1 MKIASGLA
9 GEPASND
16 HPVSTLT
23 LQVLGSF
30 HVRDA
35 SGSEIRIA
43 SRKGRALLAYLA
55 LRPGESHGRDRLANL
70 LWEDADEELARTSL
84 RQALAALKKSLPP
97 AAQGALLADVESV
110 GVDSSLLNSDIQA
123 FRRSLLAGT
132 RTSLQEAISQYR
144 GDLLDGF
151 DARSTA
157 FDEWLSSERNSL
169 RKQMTEALHRLTD
182 LCMAAEDNDGAL
194 TASMRLVSLEPL
206 NEAAHR
212 RIMELQ
218 ARRNAYAEALR
229 QYRVCRDVLRREL
242 DVSPEAATENLY
254 RELMRKR
261 RAAVE
266 PTDDAPGFVDE
277 QTRRAPAPSAR
288 PELRPGLRDATIFVA
303 RLEGLLE
310 AEARL
315 DPEEAHALS
324 NEFQRRVQTAV
335 QEFGGLADRRVG
347 SNVLAVFGIP
357 NSYGNESERAA
368 RAALMLRETVA
379 ANPWPIA
386 GSLALRIGIAQGQ
399 VLCGS
404 ELFPISGRPTHEAH
418 TLAAQAQDGEIL
430 ISEAIRQSLGERV
443 STQRA
448 ASALHSHADPV
459 SAWSLQTIGTE
470 SAVSSRPF
478 VGRRPELA
486 MIVASLDRCM
496 TSRHGRAIVVR
507 GEAGIGKTRLVDAVR
522 CAAIERGVGV
532 HSAQIFDFGQS
543 PGRRPITTLALSL
556 LGIRPDAAAAERKSA
571 VQRMA
576 ALRGGSIDQIIFLSD
591 LIDAPLDAELAALE
605 KAMEVSTRQRGR
617 TLALAQ
623 IIESAAQRSPQ
634 LLVVEDVHW
643 ADSDELARLGEIAAV
658 VANCQILFI
667 MTTRPEGD
675 PISASWRARARGC
688 PVTTVDLAPLAEDEA
703 QELAA
708 HYPELSEATIQACIV
723 RAEGY
728 PLFLDQLL
736 RSASA
741 GQHELPAS
749 VRSLVL
755 SRADRLSSQ
764 DHLALEA
771 AAVLGQRAELAIT
784 RRMIADEGYE
794 PDQLVATTLVRS
806 DGVELEFAHALF
818 RDAIYESTLKS
829 RRRALHRTA
838 AEWFASRDLSLH
850 AEHLAAADDERASAA
865 YLNAAEAERTALRY
879 ESALTLANKASA
891 IAREPIMMHRT
902 SVLLGD
908 LLLHLGRTHDALA
921 AYREALDFAID
932 QNGHGA
938 AWFGIASALRVM
950 DRHEEAL
957 DALERAESALED
969 TADTQ
974 TRARMSTLRGNLCF
988 PLGRFDACLEAHQQA
1003 YRYAHEANS
1012 HLELAR
1018 ALGGLGDAQYQ
1029 RGHMLTARNHFAQCV
1044 KEAREHG
1051 LIGVLLANLPMLGIT
1066 HVYCGDHAAGRI
1078 SLQEALEIARR
1089 VGDLRSELISSV
1101 CLTAG
1106 LVLQGRS
1113 EERRATARKALNLAN
1128 QLGARR
1134 FYAECLGVVASTMLA
1149 PEERDEGL
1157 RLVEES
1163 LQMSREIG
1171 MSYCGASLLGI
1182 LARLTSDPARRA
1194 DALAEGEM
1202 LLAGGCVSHSY
1213 FEFYHQAIEVSI
1225 EHSSWEAARRYAN
1238 ELAAYTAEE
1247 PLAPTTLQIDRARLL
1262 ADVGENVTTPQTRS
1276 ALEDVRERC
1285 EQMGAVAL
1293 IPAVEAALEMLDRQ
1307 PTA

>member
-1 MKIASGLA
+1 M
-9 GEPASND
+9 
-16 HPVSTLT
+16 STLT

-35 SGSEIRIA
+35 SGCEIRIA

-55 LRPGESHGRDRLANL
+55 LRPGETHGRDRLANL

-84 RQALAALKKSLPP
+84 RQALAALRKSLPVS
-97 AAQGALLADVESV
+97 AQGALLADAESV
-110 GVDSSLLNSDIQA
+110 GIDPSLLASDIQA
-123 FRRSLLAGT
+123 FRQSLLAGT
-132 RTSLQEAISQYR
+132 RTSLQEAINHYR

-157 FDEWLSSERNSL
+157 FDEWLSGERSSL
-169 RKQMTEALHRLTD
+169 RKQVSEALHRLTE

-194 TASMRLVSLEPL
+194 TACMRLVSLEPL
-206 NEAAHR
+206 NETAHR

-261 RAAVE
+261 RAAVIDPVGE
-266 PTDDAPGFVDE
+266 ESFVDDRPSHAS
-277 QTRRAPAPSAR
+277 TSSAR
-288 PELRPGLRDATIFVA
+288 PELRPGLRDATILVA

-310 AEARL
+310 TEARL

-335 QEFGGLADRRVG
+335 LEFGGLADRRVG
-347 SNVLAVFGIP
+347 SNVLAVFGLP

-368 RAALMLRETVA
+368 RAALTLREMVA
-379 ANPWPIA
+379 AKPWPIA
-386 GSLALRIGIAQGQ
+386 SSLPLRIGVAQGQ

-404 ELFPISGRPTHEAH
+404 ELFPLSGRPTHEAH
-418 TLAAQAQDGEIL
+418 VLATQAEDGEIL

-443 STQRA
+443 SAQRA
-448 ASALHSHADPV
+448 ASALQAHTDPV
-459 SAWSLQTIGTE
+459 SAWSLQTIGSDTN
-470 SAVSSRPF
+470 AVSRPF

-522 CAAIERGVGV
+522 SAAIERGVGV
-532 HSAQIFDFGQS
+532 HSAQVFDFGQS

-556 LGIRPDAAAAERKSA
+556 LGIRSDAPAAERRAA

-576 ALRGGSIDQIIFLSD
+576 ALRGGNIDQIIFLSD
-591 LIDAPLDAELAALE
+591 LIDAPLDAELTALE
-605 KAMEVSTRQRGR
+605 KAMEVATRQRGR

-658 VANCQILFI
+658 VANCQILFL

-688 PVTTVDLAPLAEDEA
+688 PLTTVDLAPLAEDEA

-708 HYPELSEATIQACIV
+708 HYPELSADTIQACIV

-736 RSASA
+736 RSASG

-771 AAVLGQRAELAIT
+771 AAVLGQRTELAII
-784 RRMIADEGYE
+784 RRMLQDQGYE
-794 PDQLVATTLVRS
+794 PDKLIATTLVRS

-829 RRRALHRTA
+829 QRRALHRTA
-838 AEWFASRDLSLH
+838 AQWFASRDLSLH
-850 AEHLAAADDERASAA
+850 AEHLAAAEDDGASQA
-865 YLNAAEAERTALRY
+865 YLKAAEAERAALRY

-891 IAREPIMMHRT
+891 MAREPIMLHET
-902 SVLLGD
+902 SILLGD

-957 DALERAESALED
+957 DALGRSESALEE

-974 TRARMSTLRGNLCF
+974 TRARISTLRGNLCF
-988 PLGRFDACLEAHQQA
+988 PLGRFDACLQAHQQA
-1003 YRYAHEANS
+1003 YRYAHEAGTP
-1012 HLELAR
+1012 LELAR
-1018 ALGGLGDAQYQ
+1018 ALGGLGDAHYQ
-1029 RGHMLTARNHFAQCV
+1029 RGHMLTARSKFAQCV

-1051 LIGVLLANLPMLGIT
+1051 LVGVLLANLPMLGIT
-1066 HVYCGDHAAGRI
+1066 NVYCGDNDAGRV

-1101 CLTAG
+1101 CLTTG
-1106 LVLQGRS
+1106 LILQARV
-1113 EERRATARKALNLAN
+1113 EERRAMARKALHLAK

-1134 FYAECLGVVASTMLA
+1134 FYAECLGIVASTMLA
-1149 PEERDEGL
+1149 PEDRAEGL
-1157 RLVEES
+1157 QIVQEG
-1163 LQMSREIG
+1163 LQLSREIG

-1182 LARLTSDPARRA
+1182 LARLTPDPARRA
-1194 DALAEGEM
+1194 EALAEGEM

-1225 EHSSWEAARRYAN
+1225 EQSSWEAARRYAKA
-1238 ELAAYTAEE
+1238 LAAYTAEE
-1247 PLAPTTLQIDRARLL
+1247 PLLPTTLQCDRARLL
-1262 ADVGENVTTPQTRS
+1262 ADVGENVTTPETRA
-1276 ALEDVRERC
+1276 ALQEVRERC
-1285 EQMGAVAL
+1285 LQMSAAAL
-1293 IPAVEAALEMLDRQ
+1293 VPAVEAALAVLERE